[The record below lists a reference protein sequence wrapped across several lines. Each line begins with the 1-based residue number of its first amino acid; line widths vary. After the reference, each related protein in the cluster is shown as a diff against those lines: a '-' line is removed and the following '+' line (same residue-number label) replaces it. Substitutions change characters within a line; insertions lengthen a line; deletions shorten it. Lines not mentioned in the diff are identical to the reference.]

1 MERKVAK
8 ELLHVHGWLT
18 RVDEVVDRGEAAY
31 VDDALLQEAGDLLMM
46 KVGDR
51 PLADIAHPRA

>member
-8 ELLHVHGWLT
+8 ELLHVDGWLK

-31 VDDALLQEAGDLLMM
+31 LDEALLQEAGDSLMM
-46 KVGDR
+46 
-51 PLADIAHPRA
+51 